1 MKKISIIGLSILL
14 ILISATNCFATSEEL
29 KTQKITDTVLL
40 ENTEQY
46 KNNIKQEIV
55 VDEIN
60 YKLKD
65 ITEQENKVILT
76 KDKEIKE
83 EKIVKINDKYKVLNL
98 FETKKETEEDGYSG
112 ILELQND
119 SLKIKVHDS
128 YIEEYKVTLTKEYNN
143 VDQNELNN
151 IPKTIEQ
158 DGTTYYLVNPVWNI
172 AQTQKID
179 GQDIPISYNGIMNY
193 EGVKERTIITSY
205 LATVNYKGILEKEV
219 TESITYNI
227 DYEEIPQEKTNYIP
241 IVATTTAGIIFF
253 SGIIIFKRKN
263 ATVYNFQNQE
273 WKLVKKCHVSK
284 NNKLIDVTPLTPMT
298 HKYKIKLS
306 TKAFNE
312 LLNDNVTIKYFD
324 QQFIYKIKEKEFEIF
339 V

>member
-1 MKKISIIGLSILL
+1 MKKISIVGLSILF
-14 ILISATNCFATSEEL
+14 ILICTTNCFATSDEL
-29 KTQKITDTVLL
+29 KTQKFTDTVLL

-46 KNNIKQEIV
+46 KNNIKQEIIV
-55 VDEIN
+55 NEIN

-83 EKIVKINDKYKVLNL
+83 EKIVKLNDKYKVLNL
-98 FETKKETEEDGYSG
+98 FETKKELEEEGYSG

-158 DGTTYYLVNPVWNI
+158 DGTTYYLVNPIWNI

-179 GQDIPISYNGIMNY
+179 GQDVPISYNGIMNY

-227 DYEEIPQEKTNYIP
+227 FYEEIPQEKTNYIP

-253 SGIIIFKRKN
+253 SGLIIFKRKN

>member
-1 MKKISIIGLSILL
+1 MKKIRVIGLSILL
-14 ILISATNCFATSEEL
+14 ILICSTNCFATSEGL
-29 KTQKITDTVLL
+29 KNHKITDTVLV
-40 ENTEQY
+40 ENIEQY
-46 KNNIKQEIV
+46 KNNIKQEIIV
-55 VDEIN
+55 NEIN

-65 ITEQENKVILT
+65 IKEQENKVILT
-76 KDKEIKE
+76 RDKEIKE

-98 FETKKETEEDGYSG
+98 FETKKEIEEDEYSG

-128 YIEEYKVTLTKEYNN
+128 YIEEYKVTLVKEYKN
-143 VDQNELNN
+143 VNQNELND
-151 IPKTIEQ
+151 IPKEIEQ

-172 AQTQKID
+172 AQIQKID

-227 DYEEIPQEKTNYIP
+227 AYEEIPQEKTNYIP

-253 SGIIIFKRKN
+253 SGIIILKRKN
-263 ATVYNFQNQE
+263 Q
-273 WKLVKKCHVSK
+273 
-284 NNKLIDVTPLTPMT
+284 I
-298 HKYKIKLS
+298 KYKSI
-306 TKAFNE
+306 
-312 LLNDNVTIKYFD
+312 
-324 QQFIYKIKEKEFEIF
+324 
-339 V
+339 

>member
-40 ENTEQY
+40 ENAEQY
-46 KNNIKQEIV
+46 KNNVEQEIV
-55 VDEIN
+55 VEEIN

-65 ITEQENKVILT
+65 ITEQENQVILT

-98 FETKKETEEDGYSG
+98 FETKKEIEEDGYSG

-119 SLKIKVHDS
+119 SLKIKVYDS
-128 YIEEYKVTLTKEYNN
+128 YIEEYKVTLVKEYNN
-143 VDQNELNN
+143 VSQNELND

-158 DGTTYYLVNPVWNI
+158 AGTTYYLVNPVWNI
-172 AQTQKID
+172 AETQKID

-219 TESITYNI
+219 TESITYDI
-227 DYEEIPQEKTNYIP
+227 VYEEIPQEKTNYIL

-253 SGIIIFKRKN
+253 SGIIILKRKN
-263 ATVYNFQNQE
+263 AIVYNYQNQE

-306 TKAFNE
+306 KKAFNE
-312 LLNDNVTIKYFD
+312 LLDDNITIKYFD
-324 QQFIYKIKEKEFEIF
+324 QQFVYKIKEKEFEIF

>member
-14 ILISATNCFATSEEL
+14 ILISATNCFAASEEL

-227 DYEEIPQEKTNYIP
+227 DYEEIPQEKINYIP

-284 NNKLIDVTPLTPMT
+284 SNKLIDVTPLTPMT

>member
-65 ITEQENKVILT
+65 ITEQENKVILI

-98 FETKKETEEDGYSG
+98 FETKKETEEEGYSG

-143 VDQNELNN
+143 VNQNELNN

-306 TKAFNE
+306 KKAFDE
-312 LLNDNVTIKYFD
+312 LLDDNVTIKYFD

>member
-29 KTQKITDTVLL
+29 KTQQITDTVLL

-98 FETKKETEEDGYSG
+98 FETKKEIEEDGYLG

-143 VDQNELNN
+143 VNQNELNN

-312 LLNDNVTIKYFD
+312 LLNDNITIKYFD

>member
-29 KTQKITDTVLL
+29 KTQQVTDTVLL

-98 FETKKETEEDGYSG
+98 FKTKRKTEEEGYSG

-143 VDQNELNN
+143 VNQNELNN

-284 NNKLIDVTPLTPMT
+284 SNKLIDVTPLTPMT

-324 QQFIYKIKEKEFEIF
+324 QQFIYRIKEKEFEIF

>member
-1 MKKISIIGLSILL
+1 MKKIRVIGLSILL
-14 ILISATNCFATSEEL
+14 ILICSTNCFATSEEL
-29 KTQKITDTVLL
+29 KTHKISDTVLV
-40 ENTEQY
+40 ENVEQY
-46 KNNIKQEIV
+46 KNNIEQEIV
-55 VDEIN
+55 VEEIN
-60 YKLKD
+60 YKLKEM
-65 ITEQENKVILT
+65 TEQENKVTLT

-98 FETKKETEEDGYSG
+98 FETKKEIKEDRYSG

-119 SLKIKVHDS
+119 SLKIKVYDS
-128 YIEEYKVTLTKEYNN
+128 YIEEYKVTLVKEYNN
-143 VDQNELNN
+143 VSQNELNN
-151 IPKTIEQ
+151 IPKEIEQ

-172 AQTQKID
+172 AQIQKID
-179 GQDIPISYNGIMNY
+179 GQDVPISFNGIMNY

-227 DYEEIPQEKTNYIP
+227 VYEEIPQEKTNYVP

-263 ATVYNFQNQE
+263 VTVYNYQNQE

-306 TKAFNE
+306 QKAFND
-312 LLNDNVTIKYFD
+312 LLDDNVTIKYFD
-324 QQFIYKIKEKEFEIF
+324 QQFIYRIKDKEFEIF

>member
-1 MKKISIIGLSILL
+1 MKKISIVGLSILF
-14 ILISATNCFATSEEL
+14 ILICTTNCFATTEEL
-29 KTQKITDTVLL
+29 KIHKITDTVLQ

-46 KNNIKQEIV
+46 KNNIKQEIIV
-55 VDEIN
+55 EKIN
-60 YKLKD
+60 YKLKN
-65 ITEQENKVILT
+65 ITEQENKVTLI

-83 EKIVKINDKYKVLNL
+83 EKIVKLNDKYKVLNL
-98 FETKKETEEDGYSG
+98 FETKKEIEEEGYSG

-119 SLKIKVHDS
+119 SLKIQVYDS

-143 VDQNELNN
+143 VNQNELNN

-158 DGTTYYLVNPVWNI
+158 AGTTYYLVNPVWNI

-205 LATVNYKGILEKEV
+205 LATVDYKGILEKEV
-219 TESITYNI
+219 IESITYNI
-227 DYEEIPQEKTNYIP
+227 VYEEIPQEKTNIIP

-253 SGIIIFKRKN
+253 SGIIILKRKN
-263 ATVYNFQNQE
+263 VTIYNFQNQE
-273 WKLVKKCHVSK
+273 WKLVKKCHVSR

-306 TKAFNE
+306 TKAFND

-324 QQFIYKIKEKEFEIF
+324 QQFIYKIKDKEFEIF

>member
-29 KTQKITDTVLL
+29 KTQKIIDTVLL

-55 VDEIN
+55 VDEIK

-98 FETKKETEEDGYSG
+98 FETKKETEEEGYSG

-143 VDQNELNN
+143 VNQNELNN

-158 DGTTYYLVNPVWNI
+158 DGTIYYLVNPVWKI

-284 NNKLIDVTPLTPMT
+284 INKLIDVTPLTPMT

-324 QQFIYKIKEKEFEIF
+324 QQFIYKIKDKEFEIF

>member
-40 ENTEQY
+40 ENAEQY
-46 KNNIKQEIV
+46 KNNVEQEIV
-55 VDEIN
+55 IEEIN

-65 ITEQENKVILT
+65 ITEQENQVILT

-98 FETKKETEEDGYSG
+98 FETKKEIEEDGYSG

-119 SLKIKVHDS
+119 SLKIKVYDS
-128 YIEEYKVTLTKEYNN
+128 YIEEYKVTLVKEYNN
-143 VDQNELNN
+143 VSQNELND

-158 DGTTYYLVNPVWNI
+158 AGTTYYLVNPVWNI
-172 AQTQKID
+172 AETQKID

-219 TESITYNI
+219 TESITYDI
-227 DYEEIPQEKTNYIP
+227 VYEEIPQEKTNYIL

-253 SGIIIFKRKN
+253 SGIIILKRKN
-263 ATVYNFQNQE
+263 AIVYNYQNQE

-306 TKAFNE
+306 KKAFNE
-312 LLNDNVTIKYFD
+312 LLDDNITIKYFD
-324 QQFIYKIKEKEFEIF
+324 QQFVYKIKEKEFEIF

>member
-1 MKKISIIGLSILL
+1 MYVLIILM
-14 ILISATNCFATSEEL
+14 A
-29 KTQKITDTVLL
+29 
-40 ENTEQY
+40 
-46 KNNIKQEIV
+46 
-55 VDEIN
+55 
-60 YKLKD
+60 
-65 ITEQENKVILT
+65 
-76 KDKEIKE
+76 
-83 EKIVKINDKYKVLNL
+83 
-98 FETKKETEEDGYSG
+98 
-112 ILELQND
+112 
-119 SLKIKVHDS
+119 
-128 YIEEYKVTLTKEYNN
+128 
-143 VDQNELNN
+143 
-151 IPKTIEQ
+151 
-158 DGTTYYLVNPVWNI
+158 
-172 AQTQKID
+172 
-179 GQDIPISYNGIMNY
+179 
-193 EGVKERTIITSY
+193 
-205 LATVNYKGILEKEV
+205 
-219 TESITYNI
+219 YNI

-284 NNKLIDVTPLTPMT
+284 SNKLIDVTPLTPMT

>member
-1 MKKISIIGLSILL
+1 MKKISIIGLGILL
-14 ILISATNCFATSEEL
+14 ILICATNCFATSEEL
-29 KTQKITDTVLL
+29 KVHKITDTVLL

-65 ITEQENKVILT
+65 ITEQENKVVLT

-98 FETKKETEEDGYSG
+98 FETKKEITEDEYSG

-143 VDQNELNN
+143 VNQNELNN

-205 LATVNYKGILEKEV
+205 LATVNYKGVLEKEV

-227 DYEEIPQEKTNYIP
+227 VYEEIPQEKTNYIP

-253 SGIIIFKRKN
+253 SGIIILKRKN
-263 ATVYNFQNQE
+263 AIVYNFQNQE